1 MADFFREK
9 RERIRARS
17 LVVAT
22 LNSVYVQLPEL
33 AIFFGSL
40 SKIIWSEETL
50 PVAFSLSKNL
60 RQIDTSLFD
69 KVRENLLRFDVEL
82 ANAILAFEIRV
93 LQLNRVAKEVAGNI
107 AEDSPMA
114 SGRWKPANVVNYL
127 KLYSK
132 YNSKQVEFANAI
144 GELAAKLRD
153 QLFAKTKK
161 IIVDWTNVDRLTEE
175 AQVALAEI
183 RSPVDAE
190 SQS

>member
-1 MADFFREK
+1 
-9 RERIRARS
+9 
-17 LVVAT
+17 
-22 LNSVYVQLPEL
+22 
-33 AIFFGSL
+33 
-40 SKIIWSEETL
+40 
-50 PVAFSLSKNL
+50 
-60 RQIDTSLFD
+60 
-69 KVRENLLRFDVEL
+69 
-82 ANAILAFEIRV
+82 
-93 LQLNRVAKEVAGNI
+93 
-107 AEDSPMA
+107 MA